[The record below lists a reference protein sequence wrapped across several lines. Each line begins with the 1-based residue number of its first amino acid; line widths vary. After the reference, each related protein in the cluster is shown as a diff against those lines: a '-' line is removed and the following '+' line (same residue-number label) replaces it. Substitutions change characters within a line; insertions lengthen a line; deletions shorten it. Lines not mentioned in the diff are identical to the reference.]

1 MIDDSTGKMYL
12 IDFGMAVEIDR
23 KLVKRFGP
31 NPNFSLLCRVDRYV
45 QETNKKQGPY
55 FAKIIRKYELDNNV
69 VVDLHAQQRRNQ
81 EEAMQRAIERIRS
94 R

>member
-1 MIDDSTGKMYL
+1 M
-12 IDFGMAVEIDR
+12 
-23 KLVKRFGP
+23 
-31 NPNFSLLCRVDRYV
+31 

-69 VVDLHAQQRRNQ
+69 VVDLHAQQRRHQ